1 MIVAGPTKSGT
12 IARGPATIGVD
23 VTPFETEHRARSG
36 TWTRFAGPV
45 GVSERYMALCT
56 RHVIWNSWLL
66 IQISLRGANLRDCF
80 RSNIPPQQLL
90 NVQVHA
96 PSFPHHIPILL
107 QRALNLPPRPRELVH
122 LLGRSAVEAFRIEQ
136 LVQLPDDWSE
146 ELRRAD
152 SLHQIVVFAFDLDG
166 RGGLV
171 GEDAD
176 LLVGLLPGDAGFG
189 EGHDDAFAAGEVSG
203 ES

>member
-1 MIVAGPTKSGT
+1 MW
-12 IARGPATIGVD
+12 R
-23 VTPFETEHRARSG
+23 
-36 TWTRFAGPV
+36 
-45 GVSERYMALCT
+45 
-56 RHVIWNSWLL
+56 IWNSWLL
-66 IQISLRGANLRDCF
+66 IQISVRCADLRNCF
-80 RSNIPPQQLL
+80 LGNIPPQQLL
-90 NVQVHA
+90 NIQIHA
-96 PSFPHHIPILL
+96 SPFPHHIPILL
-107 QRALNLPPRPRELVH
+107 QRALNLPSRPRELVH

-146 ELRRAD
+146 ELRRAY
-152 SLHQIVVFAFDLDG
+152 SLHQIVVFALDLDG

-176 LLVGLLPGDAGFG
+176 LLVGLLPGDGDFG